1 MLGISIPPEKTAT
14 PVSRKEIEDASA
26 IFALDILV
34 LRELDNSL
42 ESQFP
47 DLRHKMRLF
56 REIAGMPE
64 SVLDCA
70 DEKRASI
77 SSSDR
82 ADL

>member
-1 MLGISIPPEKTAT
+1 M
-14 PVSRKEIEDASA
+14 

-56 REIAGMPE
+56 QEIAGLPE
-64 SVLDCA
+64 SVPDCA
-70 DEKRASI
+70 DEKTEQAFRRVTELI
-77 SSSDR
+77 YETVNEHR
-82 ADL
+82 EVLLELADT